1 MNALLDDPLAVANVL
16 IVDDNKG
23 DVILTREALVD
34 GKLNVKLEAASDGQ
48 DALNYLRSEAGRN
61 PESIRPDVILLDLNM
76 PRMDGHE
83 FLATIKEDESLKTIP
98 AVVLTTSDAD
108 EDILKSYKLQ
118 AACFVTK
125 PVDFAQ
131 FQKIVNSLSNF
142 WFTVVRLP
150 GSA

>member
-1 MNALLDDPLAVANVL
+1 MLAV
-16 IVDDNKG
+16 
-23 DVILTREALVD
+23 
-34 GKLNVKLEAASDGQ
+34 
-48 DALNYLRSEAGRN
+48 DALEETSLNSILDTVEDGEELMEFLRRNGRHAHRAGE
-61 PESIRPDVILLDLNM
+61 PLPGLILLDLNM

-98 AVVLTTSDAD
+98 VVVLTTSDAD